1 MSRRSVLII
10 SFNLTPAASVDE
22 GILELNVASV
32 GRFQLVLLF
41 FCCCFFLPP
50 PLNGLWK
57 SAKWNQTEG
66 LIRRS
71 RFRCCGS
78 NENQVTS
85 SAVRQR
91 WADLPACAAAE
102 ERRGGKERRGEGRG
116 GGEEWGEERRGEEW
130 SVERGRRG
138 REEKRGGEERQPS
151 APAPSFVLIMAA
163 QPLTGDT
170 GA

>member
-10 SFNLTPAASVDE
+10 SFNLTPAVSVDE

-102 ERRGGKERRGEGRG
+102 ERRGGKERRGVVGREGQEGKRR
-116 GGEEWGEERRGEEW
+116 EERRRGEAAVCAG
-130 SVERGRRG
+130 SFIHLNYGR
-138 REEKRGGEERQPS
+138 S
-151 APAPSFVLIMAA
+151 TVNW
-163 QPLTGDT
+163 
-170 GA
+170 